1 MTSHVVDASVAIKWY
16 VPEAQVGLGVTAGL
30 SGRAS
35 VNSPNL
41 VKQIPTN
48 IGEHYAVLHSS

>member
-1 MTSHVVDASVAIKWY
+1 MTPFRHNLDF
-16 VPEAQVGLGVTAGL
+16 GLTAGL

-35 VNSPNL
+35 VNPPNL